1 MTDFVLLQKY
11 IDDSGLPIATIAA
24 KTGIKRETIYNRFKG
39 VGEFTAS
46 EMTALCKVLR
56 INKTEREK
64 IFFKMQVELKATSKT
79 NIGEEGK
86 NGKSNFNRRSPQG

>member
-39 VGEFTAS
+39 IGEFTAS

-56 INKTEREK
+56 INKSEREK
-64 IFFKMQVELKATSKT
+64 IFFNTPWAR
-79 NIGEEGK
+79 N
-86 NGKSNFNRRSPQG
+86 PQLL

>member
-1 MTDFVLLQKY
+1 MLHLIPPCVIFTLLNLIQPQNIVLLQKY
-11 IDDSGLPIATIAA
+11 IDDSGLPIATIAT

-56 INKTEREK
+56 INKSEREK
-64 IFFKMQVELKATSKT
+64 IFFKM
-79 NIGEEGK
+79 
-86 NGKSNFNRRSPQG
+86 